1 MERKRALNVFAAAR
15 EAGPYD
21 ERPVLPEKFDLQLHV
36 SKNDRPQPFFLICD
50 HDTLLV
56 QMSGQAVVE
65 FKEASVLSHKAEP
78 GTFLYVPAGIPH
90 RIVPISESVQ
100 LRYKAQ
106 APGMEGVAWYCPNCG
121 AEVWREEWNLAD
133 ELPQEGYQRA
143 CEEFN
148 ADAGKRHCPDC
159 NCQHP
164 PVDLSGVRW
173 NEIAQDLRAESAL
186 SDTERQ
192 PVNV

>member
-1 MERKRALNVFAAAR
+1 MDRKRALNVFAAAR
-15 EAGPYD
+15 EAGSYD
-21 ERPVLPEKFDLQLHV
+21 ERPVLPEKFDLQLHL

-65 FKEASVLSHKAEP
+65 FKEAPVSSHTTEP
-78 GTFLYVPAGIPH
+78 GTFVYVPAGVPH
-90 RIVPISESVQ
+90 RIVPISQSVQ

-106 APGMEGVAWYCPNCG
+106 EPSMEGVAWYCAACG
-121 AEVWREEWNLAD
+121 AEVWRVEWELAD

-143 CEEFN
+143 CEAFN
-148 ADAGKRHCPDC
+148 ADMAKRRCQYC

-164 PVDLSGVRW
+164 AVDLSGIRW
-173 NEIAQDLRAESAL
+173 NEIARDLRAEAAL
-186 SDTERQ
+186 SESA
-192 PVNV
+192 